1 MAENDA
7 EPKAGSGLVKKLLI
21 FGGGGLLLIAIGLGA
36 GFLIFGGG
44 QPDPSEEIEEI
55 IERTMQER
63 EAAELEESD
72 NSTPQKLS
80 KDTPEEEVF
89 ETIYHEFPGTFTTN
103 LAGSRK
109 MLQVGVGV
117 STQYDDTVMM
127 NVESHQLALRSV
139 ILGVISDFT
148 EEDVKAQQAETSL
161 PWRFAK
167 PSTPNSRRWRISAV
181 SRKYISPPSS
191 YNKERGRIEFEVA
204 TWHQHGNS
212 AVMKLT
218 PLLKGL
224 AVTIPHHPPLW
235 KVMTSARF
243 SLDLMIF
250 HCWATTM
257 RFGSLMSDLP
267 GSHAQY
273 FYRCCEFSRA
283 FPLSHQR

>member
-21 FGGGGLLLIAIGLGA
+21 FGGGGLLLIAIGLG
-36 GFLIFGGG
+36 GGYLIFGGS

-55 IERTMQER
+55 IERKMQER
-63 EAAELEESD
+63 EAAEVEQAD

-103 LAGSRK
+103 LDGSRK

-148 EEDVKAQQAETSL
+148 EDDVKGATGREKLAAALRDAINSKLETL
-161 PWRFAK
+161 ENFGG
-167 PSTPNSRRWRISAV
+167 V
-181 SRKYISPPSS
+181 
-191 YNKERGRIEFEVA
+191 EEV
-204 TWHQHGNS
+204 HF
-212 AVMKLT
+212 
-218 PLLKGL
+218 
-224 AVTIPHHPPLW
+224 
-235 KVMTSARF
+235 TSF
-243 SLDLMIF
+243 VL
-250 HCWATTM
+250 
-257 RFGSLMSDLP
+257 
-267 GSHAQY
+267 Q
-273 FYRCCEFSRA
+273 
-283 FPLSHQR
+283 